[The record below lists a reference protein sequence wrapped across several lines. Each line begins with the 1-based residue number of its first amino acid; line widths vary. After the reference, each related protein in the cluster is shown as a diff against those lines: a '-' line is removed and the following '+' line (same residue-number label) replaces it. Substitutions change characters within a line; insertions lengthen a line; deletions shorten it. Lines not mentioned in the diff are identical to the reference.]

1 MHMCPPAE
9 AELSLGHLSHFFPFY
24 LQKQGPYMT
33 GSLEFVDSAS
43 QANHLS
49 PGMPGSASRVL
60 EGRELLYLLS
70 FPKLWSSA
78 LASKNFICRAFSP
91 AFCSAVLWDDAHYF
105 LASLSTLLTRV
116 PLSYVRVRER
126 ERRENT

>member
-1 MHMCPPAE
+1 M
-9 AELSLGHLSHFFPFY
+9 S
-24 LQKQGPYMT
+24 

-43 QANHLS
+43 HVSQLS
-49 PGMPGSASRVL
+49 LGMPGSASRVL

-78 LASKNFICRAFSP
+78 LASKNSICRAFFP
-91 AFCSAVLWDDAHYF
+91 ASCSAVFWDDARYF
-105 LASLSTLLTRV
+105 LASLSTLLTQV
-116 PLSYVRVRER
+116 PLSYVSVRGR